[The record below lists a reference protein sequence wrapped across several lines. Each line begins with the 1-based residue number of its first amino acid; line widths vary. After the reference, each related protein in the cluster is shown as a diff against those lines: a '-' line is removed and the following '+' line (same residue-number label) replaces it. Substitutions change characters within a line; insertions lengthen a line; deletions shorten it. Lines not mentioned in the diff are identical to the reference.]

1 MTRLDTAFNYQ
12 RFNAHRSLSEV
23 AGDLLPS
30 FEINTKVGFFPDG
43 HDLTPERLKATVR
56 RIPEAL
62 GRVPSAVL
70 LHNPECSPEDFE
82 EACTALSEL
91 RDTGY
96 CRAWGIS
103 SWNPERLIEHQW
115 SVPRP
120 DAIMFRAGL
129 SVPASVLASA
139 ERLATRSNPRAVWG
153 MAPFGGDA
161 GDPLWSRIDAS
172 LFLEPGQSG
181 SRIQAAVAA
190 AWAVPAVER
199 LAVGTSSSTHLEE
212 IVQAE
217 ALTVSTDTVARYRS
231 LLRRR
236 AERVDSPSCLSR
248 TALR

>member
-12 RFNAHRSLSEV
+12 RFTAHRSLSEV

-30 FEINTKVGFFPDG
+30 FEVSTKVGFFPDG
-43 HDLTPERLKATVR
+43 HDLTPQRLKATVR
-56 RIPEAL
+56 RIPEEL
-62 GRVPSAVL
+62 GRVPSTVL
-70 LHNPECSPEDFE
+70 VHNPECSPEGFV

-91 RDTGY
+91 RDEGY
-96 CRAWGIS
+96 CQAWGIS

-120 DAIMFRAGL
+120 DVVMLRAGL
-129 SVPASVLASA
+129 SVPADVLEAA
-139 ERLATRSNPRAVWG
+139 ERLMTRTGPQAVWG

-172 LFLEPGQSG
+172 LFLGPGQRS
-181 SRIQAAVAA
+181 SRVQAAVAA
-190 AWAVPAVER
+190 AWAVPPVER
-199 LAVGTSSSTHLEE
+199 LAVGTSSSAHLEE

-217 ALTVSTDTVARYRS
+217 ALTVSADTVARYRS

-236 AERVDSPSCLSR
+236 TERAD
-248 TALR
+248 T